1 MKSTKLS
8 VPRVELIAALDA
20 MSRHRRRRFISVLPV
35 WLLFVAETGELV
47 LQEDKGLV
55 HARLPAQGDWPAAGA
70 TVDLYMLRGAAR
82 NVADGEIELHV
93 VAEGVLVPTDRG
105 YVRLNLLAFGPTDI
119 RSRPPEAGGAER
131 RLGVD
136 DLPLF
141 RWAATRHAV

>member
-82 NVADGEIELHV
+82 NFAGADIELHA
-93 VAEGVLVPTDRG
+93 VAEGILVPTDRG
-105 YVRLNLLAFGPTDI
+105 YVRLNLLAFGPTGV
-119 RSRPPEAGGAER
+119 RSTPLETSAER
-131 RLGVD
+131 RLGVE